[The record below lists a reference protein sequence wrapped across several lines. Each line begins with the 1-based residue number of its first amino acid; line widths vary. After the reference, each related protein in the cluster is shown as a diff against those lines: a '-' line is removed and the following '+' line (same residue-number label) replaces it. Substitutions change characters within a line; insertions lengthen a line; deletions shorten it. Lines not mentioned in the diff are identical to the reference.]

1 VENMTPIEVMAL
13 IFALLC
19 IAKRVAV
26 FINPRSWL
34 KVVRIVYKIPWLTAI
49 VALVLT
55 FVTLGYLLME
65 LTIVQ
70 VFAAMLFVCFLMML
84 GYAPLS
90 KEIIEF
96 KERLAT
102 KTTLKR
108 LWLAIAVWIILLVW
122 ALYAIF
128 S

>member
-1 VENMTPIEVMAL
+1 MTPIEVMAL
-13 IFALLC
+13 VFVLLG
-19 IAKRVAV
+19 IAKLVAV
-26 FINPRSWL
+26 FVNPRSWL

-55 FVTLGYLLME
+55 FITLGYLLRE

-70 VFAAMLFVCFLMML
+70 VFAVMLFVCFLMML
-84 GYAPLS
+84 GWAPLS
-90 KEIIEF
+90 KEMIEF

-102 KTTLKR
+102 RATLKR
-108 LWLAIAVWIILLVW
+108 LWLAIIVWIILLVW
-122 ALYAIF
+122 VLYAIL